1 MTTELTAEFGPVAMT
16 DAPFSQV
23 CALEPAP
30 PRTQDTGRYLGFID
44 DIWTIGGKVHGG
56 TMVAGSAAAAT
67 NWLRASDPAL
77 VGMAPVAASSD
88 FLGAPNS
95 GEVEYEVRVRKI
107 GRQIC
112 LADTDLVQD
121 GRVLVR
127 TALTFS
133 RLDDANPI
141 YTPEH
146 SEMPTQPPADAVG
159 YAPGSQMG
167 DIVQVGRGAD
177 IQLDREWA
185 RFLTGAKGEPR
196 LRMWIRPRPGDE
208 QDPDV
213 AMYFAMMSTDMSPPV
228 PMNLGHFGW
237 APTVQMTTYLRR
249 RPAPGW
255 LRIIATTHEVGE
267 RMFDEDQLVL
277 DSTGAVVAQSRQL
290 ALVPQ
295 R

>member
-1 MTTELTAEFGPVAMT
+1 MTTELTDLGRAATT

-23 CALEPAP
+23 CALTEARPS
-30 PRTQDTGRYLGFID
+30 TEGTGRYLGVID
-44 DIWTIGGKVHGG
+44 DIWTIGPKVHGG
-56 TMVAGSAAAAT
+56 TMVAASAAAAT
-67 NWLRASDPAL
+67 NRLRAADPSL

-88 FLGAPNS
+88 FLGAPNP

-133 RLDDANPI
+133 RLDDTDSI
-141 YTPEH
+141 YAPQH
-146 SEMPTQPPADAVG
+146 SDMPAEPPADAIG
-159 YAPGSQMG
+159 YEPGSAMG
-167 DIVQVGRGAD
+167 DIVHVGRGAE
-177 IQLDREWA
+177 IYLDREWA
-185 RFLTGAKGEPR
+185 RFLDGATGQPQLR
-196 LRMWIRPRPGDE
+196 LWIRPRPGDE

-213 AMYFAMMSTDMSPPV
+213 AMYFAMMSADMSPPV

-255 LRIIATTHEVGE
+255 LRVIATTHEVGR

>member
-1 MTTELTAEFGPVAMT
+1 MTTELTDLGRAATT

-23 CALEPAP
+23 CALTEAQSS
-30 PRTQDTGRYLGFID
+30 TEGTGRYLGVID
-44 DIWTIGGKVHGG
+44 DIWTIGPKVHGG
-56 TMVAGSAAAAT
+56 TMVAASAAAAT
-67 NWLRASDPAL
+67 NRLRAVDSSL

-88 FLGAPNS
+88 FLGAPDP

-133 RLDDANPI
+133 RVDDTDSI
-141 YTPEH
+141 YAPQH
-146 SEMPTQPPADAVG
+146 SDMPAEPPADAIG
-159 YAPGSQMG
+159 YEPGSAMA
-167 DIVQVGRGAD
+167 DIVHVGRGAE
-177 IQLDREWA
+177 IYLDREWA
-185 RFLTGAKGEPR
+185 RFLDGATGQPR
-196 LRMWIRPRPGDE
+196 LRLWMRPRPGDE

-213 AMYFAMMSTDMSPPV
+213 AMYFAMMSADMSPPV

-255 LRIIATTHEVGE
+255 LRVIATTHEVGR